1 MLPLLTTD
9 DLKELGVAAVGHRR
23 KLLDAIASLSGRESL
38 PAAEA
43 VEAEEPVAE
52 VIEEADPSLIADPS
66 DYSVSSDGRIEVQAL
81 ETLGHYAEW
90 LGVRA
95 SQLRRLNHMRY
106 RDPLVVGRPLR
117 LDFGRIS
124 PEQFERQRVEY
135 HRGVQGEFFEQF
147 EIAGTRVHVA
157 RRGDSIWALSRREDQ
172 LPLWLLRQYNP
183 DLDFEDLRPGT
194 RITVPLVKP
203 HRDPSEAVEATES
216 GSAADRSDRTV
227 DGEA

>member
-1 MLPLLTTD
+1 
-9 DLKELGVAAVGHRR
+9 
-23 KLLDAIASLSGRESL
+23 
-38 PAAEA
+38 
-43 VEAEEPVAE
+43 
-52 VIEEADPSLIADPS
+52 
-66 DYSVSSDGRIEVQAL
+66 
-81 ETLGHYAEW
+81 
-90 LGVRA
+90 
-95 SQLRRLNHMRY
+95 
-106 RDPLVVGRPLR
+106 LR

-147 EIAGTRVHVA
+147 EIAGTRVHVM

-183 DLDFEDLRPGT
+183 DLDFEDLRPGA

-203 HRDPSEAVEATES
+203 HRDPSKAVEATES